1 MESPFLIPRATDLRI
16 SFNGKCDFALEN
28 LLRSRYNLGYVIDDY
43 YILRGNSLLFFIQLF
58 LYVYQDIY
66 TRYFFLK
73 CCQRAR
79 RIVRGGIRCKRRVKK
94 RGYLTKLTSYLS
106 KAPFQQL
113 RFSIRK
119 TGWYSCIE
127 TAPVWVNAKK
137 WSPKRCTF
145 KVQLR
150 EKRGRRDIIL
160 LITVQLFTP
169 DTFSRHQANKRYD
182 SRDPP
187 RGVRIFTM
195 ETARAAAVEY

>member
-94 RGYLTKLTSYLS
+94 RGYLTKVIFIESAVSTITLLYTKNWLIFVHRDRSCLG
-106 KAPFQQL
+106 K
-113 RFSIRK
+113 RK
-119 TGWYSCIE
+119 
-127 TAPVWVNAKK
+127 KM
-137 WSPKRCTF
+137 
-145 KVQLR
+145 
-150 EKRGRRDIIL
+150 
-160 LITVQLFTP
+160 IT
-169 DTFSRHQANKRYD
+169 
-182 SRDPP
+182 
-187 RGVRIFTM
+187 
-195 ETARAAAVEY
+195 